1 MQVVLNIPDEF
12 PQEIVNKMLKQ
23 FEKQIKFEKKRL
35 KKIDLSIPK
44 LNDTQFKARQDLI
57 QSLNQLRTHLP
68 DKEPDISE
76 AEIVALVKE
85 VREESVGG
93 CVI

>member
-23 FEKQIKFEKKRL
+23 FEKKIKFEKKRL
-35 KKIDLSIPK
+35 KKLDSSNPK
-44 LNDTQFKARQDLI
+44 FNDTQFKARQDLI
-57 QSLNQLRTHLP
+57 QRLNQLRTHLP

-85 VREESVGG
+85 VRAELYEKS
-93 CVI
+93 